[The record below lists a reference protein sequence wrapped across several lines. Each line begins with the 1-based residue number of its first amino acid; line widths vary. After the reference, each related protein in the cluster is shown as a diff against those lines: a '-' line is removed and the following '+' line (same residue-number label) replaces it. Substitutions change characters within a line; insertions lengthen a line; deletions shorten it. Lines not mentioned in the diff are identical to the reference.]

1 MPTGRRLRVL
11 IGLVALAS
19 LAACGSDSAAP
30 TPSPGLEGALQRGM
44 AGRWPTATPED
55 QGLSRDVLNELED
68 RIDAGEFGSIS
79 SLLVFRGGVL
89 TYERYAPGWTP
100 DELHR
105 MYSVTKS
112 VSSLLVGIARG
123 EGLLPDLSRPVLE
136 FFPEYS
142 SFANPSPRK
151 AEITLEHVLHMRAG
165 FEWDEVTTSYL
176 NEENSTVALVAS
188 NDWIKHVLDL
198 PISATPGTRFTYNSG
213 VSMLMS
219 GVLRN
224 AGAGAAPGVAAGSL
238 PAVEAYASA
247 RLFEP
252 LGIRDWLWAEGP
264 DGVSNTG
271 WGLWLRP
278 RDMAAIGELV
288 RLGGVW
294 EGERVVSQAWLDASL
309 KPGSKFTDGGGYGYQ
324 WWLGPEGSG
333 LTTDTRSPAAWGWGG
348 QFIVLLPSVD
358 VMIVTTAENY
368 QGGGFN
374 PTVLAEFGYRA
385 AGVPA
390 P

>member
-1 MPTGRRLRVL
+1 LRLFLSFV
-11 IGLVALAS
+11 VFAALG
-19 LAACGSDSAAP
+19 ACGDDAAAP
-30 TPSPGLEGALQRGM
+30 EASPSLEGGLEQGF
-44 AGRWPTATPED
+44 AGRWPTASPED
-55 QGLSRDVLNELED
+55 RGLSRAVLNELED

-79 SLLVFRGGVL
+79 SMLVFRGGVL
-89 TYERYAPGWTP
+89 VYERYAPEWTP

-112 VSSLLVGIARG
+112 VSSLLVGIANA
-123 EGLLPDLSRPVLE
+123 EGLLPDLSRPVVE

-151 AEITLEHVLHMRAG
+151 AEITLEHVLRMRAG
-165 FEWDEVTTSYL
+165 FDWDEVTTSYL
-176 NEENSTVALVAS
+176 NDENSTVALVAS
-188 NDWIKHVLDL
+188 GDWIKHVLDL
-198 PISATPGTRFTYNSG
+198 PLSASPGSRFSYNSG

-224 AGAGAAPGVAAGSL
+224 VGAGTAPGVNAGPM
-238 PAVEAYASA
+238 PAVEAYAAA
-247 RLFEP
+247 RLFGP
-252 LGIRDWLWAEGP
+252 LGITDWVWAEGP

-288 RLGGVW
+288 RLGGAW
-294 EGERVVSQAWLDASL
+294 HGERVVPEHWLEASMV
-309 KPGSKFTDGGGYGYQ
+309 PGSKFTDGTGYGYQ
-324 WWLGPEGSG
+324 WWLGSEGSDG
-333 LTTDTRSPAAWGWGG
+333 TQTTRSPAAWGWGG
-348 QFIVLLPSVD
+348 QFIVLLPDVD

-368 QGGGFN
+368 LGGGFN

-385 AGVPA
+385 AGVPV